1 MCFYT
6 CILCI
11 VIHFIYYL
19 LEYMA
24 FTVKGVFVYVRDL
37 CCKIKLAKTKG
48 KKLKKFIILYRSM
61 TINVL
66 KNFLSLSFR
75 IY

>member
-48 KKLKKFIILYRSM
+48 KKLKKIYYFI
-61 TINVL
+61 
-66 KNFLSLSFR
+66 
-75 IY
+75 

>member
-1 MCFYT
+1 
-6 CILCI
+6 
-11 VIHFIYYL
+11 
-19 LEYMA
+19 MA
-24 FTVKGVFVYVRDL
+24 FTVKGVFVYVREL
-37 CCKIKLAKTKG
+37 CCKNKLAKTKG